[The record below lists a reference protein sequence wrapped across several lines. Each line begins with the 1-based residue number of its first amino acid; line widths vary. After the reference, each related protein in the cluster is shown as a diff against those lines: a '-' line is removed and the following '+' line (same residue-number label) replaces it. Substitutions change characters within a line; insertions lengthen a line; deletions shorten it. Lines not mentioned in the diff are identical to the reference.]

1 MYLDFLVKVPSV
13 QGKITTKAK
22 GGTVYVNYEIG
33 REYYPDRKYTIPKRV
48 TIGKLSKADRTMMV
62 PNQSF
67 LTYFPETELPEEKF
81 NSNRS
86 SCLRIGTYIIVKKVF
101 DEYKLPELLGR
112 QFEEKDLGLF
122 LDLIAYTIT
131 CENNAGQYYP
141 MYAFGH
147 PLFTEGMRVY
157 SDTKVSDFLCG
168 MTGEE
173 SIGFLNDWNASCD
186 HREKIYISYDSTNKN
201 SEAGDI
207 EMVEFGEAKVDVGAP
222 IFNYSIAYDTKNAKP
237 LFYETYPGSIAD
249 ISQLEYMLGK
259 AKGYGYKNIGFI
271 LDRGYFS
278 KGNIRKMDEYGYG
291 FVIMVKGM
299 AKLVNRLVL
308 ENKGRFEEERKYS
321 IRKHHVYGITVK
333 EKLYLDD
340 EKDRYFHIYHS
351 TGKEHGEKE
360 ELEETLEH
368 LGKVLK
374 AQYGTD
380 YQLSDT
386 EKEYFDTFYDRNGI
400 LTLVKEKDDVI
411 KRALRL
417 CGYFCIVTSDK
428 MTAAEAL
435 DLYYSRDASE
445 KLFRGDKSYLGNRSE
460 RTHYNESTD
469 AEIFIEFVALIV
481 RNRIYTKLK
490 DELNRIDENPN
501 YMTVPAALRE
511 LEKIEMIRG
520 HDRIYRL
527 DHAVTKIQ
535 KTILNAFEMDAA
547 YVKRRAERISE
558 QLKIADISGGNDH
571 VAYDKRKFG
580 SKNKESRRKGC

>member
-86 SCLRIGTYIIVKKVF
+86 SCLRIGAYIIVQKVF

-186 HREKIYISYDSTNKN
+186 HGEKIYISYDSTNKN

-374 AQYGTD
+374 DQYGTD

-469 AEIFIEFVALIV
+469 AKIFIEFVALIV

-527 DHAVTKIQ
+527 DHAVTKTQ

-558 QLKIADISGGNDH
+558 QLKIADNIG
-571 VAYDKRKFG
+571 R
-580 SKNKESRRKGC
+580 

>member
-1 MYLDFLVKVPSV
+1 MYLDFLIEIPDVP
-13 QGKITTKAK
+13 GKITTKEK
-22 GGTVYVNYEIG
+22 GNAVYVNYEVG

-48 TIGKLSKADRTMMV
+48 TIGKLSKADERMMV
-62 PNQSF
+62 PNQNF
-67 LTYFPETELPEEKF
+67 LTYFPEIELPEEKF

-86 SCLRIGTYIIVKKVF
+86 SCLRIGAYIIIQKIL
-101 DEYKLPELLGR
+101 DEYKLPELLGE

-141 MYAFGH
+141 MYAFGY
-147 PLFTEGMRVY
+147 PLFTKGMRIY
-157 SDTKVSDFLCG
+157 SDSKVSEFLCG

-201 SEAGDI
+201 SEAGNI
-207 EMVEFGEAKVDVGAP
+207 EMVEFGEAKVDVGSP

-237 LFYETYPGSIAD
+237 LFYETYLGSIAD

-278 KGNIRKMDEYGYG
+278 KGNIRKMDEYGYS
-291 FVIMVKGM
+291 FVIMIKGM

-308 ENKGRFEEERKYS
+308 ENKGKFEEERRYS

-333 EKLYLDD
+333 DRLYLDD

-360 ELEETLEH
+360 ELEEMLER
-368 LGKVLK
+368 LGKVIK

-380 YQLSDT
+380 YQLSDA
-386 EKEYFDTFYDRNGI
+386 EKEYFDTFYDSKGI

-411 KRALRL
+411 KQALQL

-445 KLFRGDKSYLGNRSE
+445 KLFRGDKSYLGNKSE
-460 RTHYNESTD
+460 RTHYNESTE
-469 AEIFIEFVALIV
+469 AKIFVEFVALIV

-490 DELNRIDENPN
+490 EELNRIDENPN

-520 HDRIYRL
+520 RDRIYRL
-527 DHAVTKIQ
+527 DHAVTKTQ
-535 KTILNAFEMDAA
+535 KTILNAFGMDAA
-547 YVKRRAERISE
+547 YVKKRAERISE
-558 QLKIADISGGNDH
+558 QLKIADNIG
-571 VAYDKRKFG
+571 R
-580 SKNKESRRKGC
+580 

>member
-1 MYLDFLVKVPSV
+1 MYLDFLVEIPNLK
-13 QGKITTKAK
+13 GKITTKPK
-22 GGTVYVNYEIG
+22 GDAIYVNYELG
-33 REYYPDRKYTIPKRV
+33 RTYDPDKKYNVPKRV
-48 TIGKLSKADRTMMV
+48 TIGKLSKSDHKMMI
-62 PNQSF
+62 PNQNF
-67 LTYFPETELPEEKF
+67 LIYFPEVELPEEKF

-86 SCLRIGTYIIVKKVF
+86 SCLRIGAYIIIQRIL
-101 DEYKLPELLGR
+101 DEYGIPALLR
-112 QFEEKDLGLF
+112 RYFEDKELGLF

-141 MYAFGH
+141 IYAYGH
-147 PLFTEGMRVY
+147 PLFTEGMRFY

-173 SIGFLNDWNASCD
+173 SVGFLNDWNDSCD

-201 SEAGDI
+201 SEAGNI
-207 EMVEFGEAKVDVGAP
+207 EMVEYGEPKVDVGAP
-222 IFNYSIAYDTKNAKP
+222 IFNYSIAYDTQNAKP
-237 LFYETYPGSIAD
+237 LFYETYLGSIAD
-249 ISQLEYMLGK
+249 ISQLEYMVGK

-278 KGNIRKMDEYGYG
+278 KGNIRKMDEYGYS
-291 FVIMVKGM
+291 FVIMIKGM

-333 EKLYLDD
+333 DKLYLDD
-340 EKDRYFHIYHS
+340 ENDRYFHIYYS

-360 ELEETLEH
+360 ELEEMLER
-368 LGKVLK
+368 LGKGLR

-386 EKEYFDTFYDRNGI
+386 EKCYFETFYDREGI
-400 LTLVKEKDDVI
+400 LALVKEKDDVI
-411 KRALRL
+411 KRELQL

-428 MTAAEAL
+428 MTASEAL

-445 KLFRGDKSYLGNRSE
+445 KLFQGDKSYLGNKSE
-460 RTHYNESTD
+460 RTHYNESTE
-469 AEIFIEFVALIV
+469 AKIFVEFVALIV

-490 DELNRIDENPN
+490 EELERIDENPN

-520 HDRIYRL
+520 HDQIYRL
-527 DHAVTKIQ
+527 DHAVTKTQ
-535 KTILNAFEMDAA
+535 KTILKAFGMDTA
-547 YVKRRAERISE
+547 YVKQRAERISE
-558 QLKIADISGGNDH
+558 QLRIADNIG
-571 VAYDKRKFG
+571 R
-580 SKNKESRRKGC
+580 

>member
-1 MYLDFLVKVPSV
+1 MYLDFLIEIPDVP
-13 QGKITTKAK
+13 GKITTKEK
-22 GGTVYVNYEIG
+22 GNAVYVNYEVG

-48 TIGKLSKADRTMMV
+48 TIGKLSKADEGMMV
-62 PNQSF
+62 PNQNF
-67 LTYFPETELPEEKF
+67 LTYFPEIELPEEKF

-86 SCLRIGTYIIVKKVF
+86 SCLRIGAYIIIQKIL
-101 DEYKLPELLGR
+101 DEYKLPELLR
-112 QFEEKDLGLF
+112 EQFEEKDLGLF

-147 PLFTEGMRVY
+147 PLFTKGMRIY
-157 SDTKVSDFLCG
+157 SDSKVSEFLCG

-201 SEAGDI
+201 SEAGNI
-207 EMVEFGEAKVDVGAP
+207 EMVEFGEAKVDVGSP
-222 IFNYSIAYDTKNAKP
+222 IFNYSIVYDTKNAKP
-237 LFYETYPGSIAD
+237 LFYETYLGSIAD

-278 KGNIRKMDEYGYG
+278 KGNIRKMDEYGYS
-291 FVIMVKGM
+291 FVIMIKGM

-308 ENKGRFEEERKYS
+308 ENKGKFEEERRYS

-333 EKLYLDD
+333 DRLYLDD

-360 ELEETLEH
+360 ELEEMLER
-368 LGKVLK
+368 LGKVIK

-380 YQLSDT
+380 YQLSDA
-386 EKEYFDTFYDRNGI
+386 EKEYFDTFYDSKGI

-411 KRALRL
+411 KQALQL

-445 KLFRGDKSYLGNRSE
+445 KLFRGDKSYLGNKSE
-460 RTHYNESTD
+460 RTHYNESTE
-469 AEIFIEFVALIV
+469 AKIFVEFVALIV

-490 DELNRIDENPN
+490 EELNRIDENPN

-520 HDRIYRL
+520 RDRIYRL
-527 DHAVTKIQ
+527 DHAVTKTQ
-535 KTILNAFEMDAA
+535 KTILNAFGMDAA
-547 YVKRRAERISE
+547 YVKKRAERISE
-558 QLKIADISGGNDH
+558 QLKIADNIG
-571 VAYDKRKFG
+571 R
-580 SKNKESRRKGC
+580 

>member
-1 MYLDFLVKVPSV
+1 MYLDFLVAIPSEK
-13 QGKITTKAK
+13 GKITTKPK
-22 GGTVYVNYEIG
+22 GNAVYVNYELG
-33 REYYPDRKYTIPKRV
+33 REYDRNKKYNVPKRV
-48 TIGKLSKADRTMMV
+48 TIGKLAKGNDGMMV
-62 PNQSF
+62 PNDKF

-86 SCLRIGTYIIVKKVF
+86 SCLRIGAYIIVQKIL
-101 DEYKLPELLGR
+101 DEYKIPKFLSPY
-112 QFEEKDLGLF
+112 FDDKDLGLF
-122 LDLIAYTIT
+122 LDLITYTIT

-141 MYAFGH
+141 MYAYNH
-147 PLFTEGMRVY
+147 PLCTEGMHIY
-157 SDTKVSDFLCG
+157 SDTKVSDFLSS

-173 SIGFLNDWNASCD
+173 SVGFLNDWNAIHD

-201 SEAGDI
+201 SEAGNI

-237 LFYETYPGSIAD
+237 LFYETYLGSIAD
-249 ISQLEYMLGK
+249 ISQLEFMLGK

-278 KGNIRKMDEYGYG
+278 KGNIRKMDEYGYS
-291 FVIMVKGM
+291 FVIMIKGM

-308 ENKGRFEEERKYS
+308 ENKGKFEEERKYS
-321 IRKHHVYGITVK
+321 IRKHHVYGYTVK
-333 EKLYLDD
+333 DKLYLDD
-340 EKDRYFHIYHS
+340 EKERYFHIYHS

-360 ELEETLEH
+360 QLEELLER
-368 LGKVLK
+368 LAKSLK

-386 EKEYFDTFYDRNGI
+386 EKNYFDTFYDSKGI

-411 KRALRL
+411 KRELQL

-435 DLYYSRDASE
+435 DLYYRRDSSE
-445 KLFRGDKSYLGNRSE
+445 KLFRGDKSYLGNKSE
-460 RTHYNESTD
+460 RTHLNESTD
-469 AEIFIEFVALIV
+469 AKIFVEFVALIV

-490 DELNRIDENPN
+490 EELERIDENPN

-520 HDRIYRL
+520 HDQIYRL
-527 DHAVTKIQ
+527 DHAVTKTQ
-535 KTILNAFEMDAA
+535 KTILKAFGMDAA
-547 YVKRRAERISE
+547 YVKHRADRISE
-558 QLKIADISGGNDH
+558 QLQIADNIG
-571 VAYDKRKFG
+571 R
-580 SKNKESRRKGC
+580 

>member
-1 MYLDFLVKVPSV
+1 MYLDFLIEIPDVP
-13 QGKITTKAK
+13 GKITTKEK
-22 GGTVYVNYEIG
+22 GNAVYVNYEVG

-48 TIGKLSKADRTMMV
+48 TIGKLSKADERMMV
-62 PNQSF
+62 PNQNF
-67 LTYFPETELPEEKF
+67 LTYFPEIELLEEKF

-86 SCLRIGTYIIVKKVF
+86 SCLRIGAYIIIQKIL
-101 DEYKLPELLGR
+101 DEYKLPELLR
-112 QFEEKDLGLF
+112 EQFEEKDLGLF

-147 PLFTEGMRVY
+147 PLFTKGMRIY
-157 SDTKVSDFLCG
+157 SDSKVSEFLCG

-201 SEAGDI
+201 SEAGNI
-207 EMVEFGEAKVDVGAP
+207 EMVEFGEAKVDVGSP

-237 LFYETYPGSIAD
+237 LFYETYLGSIAD

-278 KGNIRKMDEYGYG
+278 KGNIRKMDEYGYS
-291 FVIMVKGM
+291 FVIMIKGM

-308 ENKGRFEEERKYS
+308 ENKGKFEEERRYS

-333 EKLYLDD
+333 DKLYLDD

-360 ELEETLEH
+360 ELEEMLER
-368 LGKVLK
+368 LGKVIK

-380 YQLSDT
+380 YQLSDA
-386 EKEYFDTFYDRNGI
+386 EKEYFDTFYDSKGI

-411 KRALRL
+411 KQALQL

-428 MTAAEAL
+428 MTAADAL

-445 KLFRGDKSYLGNRSE
+445 KLFRGDKSYLGNKSE
-460 RTHYNESTD
+460 RTHYNESTE
-469 AEIFIEFVALIV
+469 AKIFVEFVALIV

-490 DELNRIDENPN
+490 EELNRIDENPN

-520 HDRIYRL
+520 RDRIYRL
-527 DHAVTKIQ
+527 DHAVTKTQ
-535 KTILNAFEMDAA
+535 KTILNAFGMDAA
-547 YVKRRAERISE
+547 YVKKRAERISE
-558 QLKIADISGGNDH
+558 QLKIADNIG
-571 VAYDKRKFG
+571 R
-580 SKNKESRRKGC
+580 

>member
-1 MYLDFLVKVPSV
+1 MYLDFLIEIPDVP
-13 QGKITTKAK
+13 GKITTKEK
-22 GGTVYVNYEIG
+22 GNAVYVNYEVG

-48 TIGKLSKADRTMMV
+48 TIGKLSKADERMMV
-62 PNQSF
+62 PNQNF
-67 LTYFPETELPEEKF
+67 LTYFPEIELPEEKF

-86 SCLRIGTYIIVKKVF
+86 SCLRIGAYIIIQKIL
-101 DEYKLPELLGR
+101 DEYKLPELLGE

-147 PLFTEGMRVY
+147 PLFTKGMRIY
-157 SDTKVSDFLCG
+157 SDSKVSEFLCG

-201 SEAGDI
+201 SEAGNI
-207 EMVEFGEAKVDVGAP
+207 EMVEFGEAKVDVGSP

-237 LFYETYPGSIAD
+237 LFYETYLGSIAD

-278 KGNIRKMDEYGYG
+278 KGNIRKMDEYGYS
-291 FVIMVKGM
+291 FVIMIKGM

-308 ENKGRFEEERKYS
+308 ENKGKFEEERRYS

-333 EKLYLDD
+333 DKLYLDD

-360 ELEETLEH
+360 ELEEMLER
-368 LGKVLK
+368 LGKVIK

-380 YQLSDT
+380 YQLSDA
-386 EKEYFDTFYDRNGI
+386 EKEYFDMFYDSKGI

-411 KRALRL
+411 KQALQL

-445 KLFRGDKSYLGNRSE
+445 KLFRGDKSYLGNKSE
-460 RTHYNESTD
+460 RTHYNESTE
-469 AEIFIEFVALIV
+469 AKIFVEFVALIV

-490 DELNRIDENPN
+490 EELNRIDENPN

-520 HDRIYRL
+520 RDRIYRL
-527 DHAVTKIQ
+527 DHAVTKTQ
-535 KTILNAFEMDAA
+535 KTILNAFGLDAA
-547 YVKRRAERISE
+547 YVKKRAERISE
-558 QLKIADISGGNDH
+558 QLKIADNIG
-571 VAYDKRKFG
+571 R
-580 SKNKESRRKGC
+580 

>member
-1 MYLDFLVKVPSV
+1 MYLDFLIEIPDVP
-13 QGKITTKAK
+13 GKITTKEK
-22 GGTVYVNYEIG
+22 GNAVYVNYEVG

-48 TIGKLSKADRTMMV
+48 TIGKLSKADERMMV
-62 PNQSF
+62 PNQNF
-67 LTYFPETELPEEKF
+67 LTYFPEIELPEEKF

-86 SCLRIGTYIIVKKVF
+86 SCLRIGAYIIIQKIL
-101 DEYKLPELLGR
+101 DEYKLPELLGE

-141 MYAFGH
+141 MYAFGY
-147 PLFTEGMRVY
+147 PLFTKGMRIY
-157 SDTKVSDFLCG
+157 SDSKVSEFLCG

-201 SEAGDI
+201 SEAGNI
-207 EMVEFGEAKVDVGAP
+207 EMVEFGEAKVDVGSP

-237 LFYETYPGSIAD
+237 LFYETYLGSIAD

-278 KGNIRKMDEYGYG
+278 KGNIRKMDEYGYS
-291 FVIMVKGM
+291 FVIMIKGM

-308 ENKGRFEEERKYS
+308 ENKGKFEEERRYS

-333 EKLYLDD
+333 NRLYLDD

-360 ELEETLEH
+360 ELEEMLER
-368 LGKVLK
+368 LGKVIK

-386 EKEYFDTFYDRNGI
+386 EKEYFDTFYDSKGI

-411 KRALRL
+411 KQALQL

-445 KLFRGDKSYLGNRSE
+445 KLFRGDKSYLGNKSE
-460 RTHYNESTD
+460 RTHYNESTE
-469 AEIFIEFVALIV
+469 AKIFVEFVALIV

-490 DELNRIDENPN
+490 EELNRIDENPN

-511 LEKIEMIRG
+511 IEKIEMIRG
-520 HDRIYRL
+520 RDRIYRL
-527 DHAVTKIQ
+527 DHAVTKTQ
-535 KTILNAFEMDAA
+535 KTILNAFGMDAA
-547 YVKRRAERISE
+547 YVKKRAERISE
-558 QLKIADISGGNDH
+558 QLKIADNIG
-571 VAYDKRKFG
+571 R
-580 SKNKESRRKGC
+580 

>member
-1 MYLDFLVKVPSV
+1 MYLDFLIEIPDVP
-13 QGKITTKAK
+13 GKITTKEK
-22 GGTVYVNYEIG
+22 GNAVYVNYEVG

-48 TIGKLSKADRTMMV
+48 TIGKLSKADEGMMV
-62 PNQSF
+62 PNQNF
-67 LTYFPETELPEEKF
+67 LTYFPEIELPEEKF

-86 SCLRIGTYIIVKKVF
+86 SCLRIGAYIIIQKIL
-101 DEYKLPELLGR
+101 DEYKLPELLGE

-147 PLFTEGMRVY
+147 PLFTKGMRIY
-157 SDTKVSDFLCG
+157 SDSKVSEFLCG

-201 SEAGDI
+201 SEAGNI
-207 EMVEFGEAKVDVGAP
+207 EMVEFGEAKVDVGSP

-237 LFYETYPGSIAD
+237 LFYETYLGSIAD

-278 KGNIRKMDEYGYG
+278 KGNIRKMDEYGYS
-291 FVIMVKGM
+291 FVIMIKGM

-308 ENKGRFEEERKYS
+308 ENKGKFEEERRYS

-333 EKLYLDD
+333 DRLYLDD

-360 ELEETLEH
+360 ELEEMLER
-368 LGKVLK
+368 LGKVIK

-380 YQLSDT
+380 YQLSDA
-386 EKEYFDTFYDRNGI
+386 EKEYFDTFYDSKGI

-411 KRALRL
+411 KQALQL

-445 KLFRGDKSYLGNRSE
+445 KLFRGDKSYLGNKSE
-460 RTHYNESTD
+460 RTHYNESTE
-469 AEIFIEFVALIV
+469 AKIFVEFVALIV

-490 DELNRIDENPN
+490 EELNRIDENPN

-520 HDRIYRL
+520 RDRIYRL
-527 DHAVTKIQ
+527 DHAVTKTQ
-535 KTILNAFEMDAA
+535 KTILNAFGLDAA
-547 YVKRRAERISE
+547 YVKKRAERISE
-558 QLKIADISGGNDH
+558 QLKIADNIG
-571 VAYDKRKFG
+571 R
-580 SKNKESRRKGC
+580 